1 MKKNETILKTVFLF
15 LLLIIVYSCR
25 TDNNLTQDQKIKEES
40 IAKQI
45 SYQSFL
51 SAFKSKND
59 IILSTKINSNNNSKS
74 KNDILENFS
83 IDESKIL
90 MVKIKNETTYS
101 MRLVPSIDNDP
112 KNIYNLYV
120 KKDSI
125 GNISQT
131 IIKYSP
137 TIASIKNNYKNIN
150 GLAQVIY
157 NDTKPQNKKN
167 RISGEGCWEMYVE
180 VACEFGYVHSQNGPG
195 EWCDGTGSYHFE
207 VTLCSSGGASGGDS
221 PGEITTNDATGS
233 GGSVFISP
241 STRNALLACEAQDS
255 DEFIYAL
262 YSANQNWANQ
272 NISLFNNIVN
282 NLCFDSSQQ
291 NKQFIN
297 WQVNFLSNNSNIT
310 KEQFQPMIDF
320 AQKFLSENPDTINP
334 EQIFNRLKLLDDLF
348 KTNPDILLDIPCSQL
363 PYWKDLANHQIPQQ
377 VKDKLKTVN
386 SNTHWYNND
395 LEIQNLD
402 YSKSYTINMDVYPI
416 KISTLPNKPGTNQKF
431 TPAEFFNYFRLN
443 INNFTDVNHG
453 KFYPVV
459 DSNIG
464 VNDTN
469 LWSSSSP
476 LGSLVTIK
484 IPLDEG
490 TVICSGYNSQA
501 WIFTTVKSP
510 WDGEHPVSG
519 NRLFGYYMDGND
531 MYIYTRGIDRFT
543 STYST
548 PEVIREL
555 ENLGYSKASDMW
567 KNMQT
572 LLSNFV
578 NSNNGA
584 SQVIPGVDYVPNY
597 IFVKEYLKGQRS
609 LNSLGCH

>member
-59 IILSTKINSNNNSKS
+59 IVLSTKINSNKNSKS

-597 IFVKEYLKGQRS
+597 IFVKEYLKGQR
-609 LNSLGCH
+609 

>member
-137 TIASIKNNYKNIN
+137 TIASIKSNYKNIN

-464 VNDTN
+464 INDTN
-469 LWSSSSP
+469 LWNSSSP
-476 LGSLVTIK
+476 LGSLITIK

-519 NRLFGYYMDGND
+519 NRLFGYYMDGSD
-531 MYIYTRGIDRFT
+531 MYIYTRGVDRFT

-578 NSNNGA
+578 NNNNGS
-584 SQVIPGVDYVPNY
+584 SQVIQGVDYIPNY

-609 LNSLGCH
+609 INSLGCH

>member
-1 MKKNETILKTVFLF
+1 M
-15 LLLIIVYSCR
+15 YSCR

-137 TIASIKNNYKNIN
+137 TIASIKSNYKNIN

-167 RISGEGCWEMYVE
+167 RISGEGCWTMYVE
-180 VACEFGYVHSQNGPG
+180 VACEYGYVHLHNGPG

-233 GGSVFISP
+233 GGNVFISP
-241 STRNALLACEAQDS
+241 STRNALLACEVQDS

-282 NLCFDSSQQ
+282 NLCFDSSLQ

-297 WQVNFLSNNSNIT
+297 WQVNFLSNNSLAAEYFKNNPQDLDILSFDDFDLSNIEDVEMANSAALVAIDLLRSNHLNVLQLLDSSWTNMDDVKSKMKEKFKKGIPTAVKFGKYLFSTLKKVTDKYPATLVYANEGIDKMRTEIHNEGLINYDVHTMKWKDIIGCWLFELGNYPVNSTSGYGNIPTLGFAGADYTISGNPNDAKMRHLTTHKMNNGEPKVNSVMDVRTIAIDRIKQNNLSTFNGEWVFGTDATIDTIT
-310 KEQFQPMIDF
+310 KLDGMQFCLGSYQTDIYIRALGNKQYELTFIVKNKTGWQSGTRGLNDYNGN
-320 AQKFLSENPDTINP
+320 STDDSVIPDKPRGDGLHLGGTIG
-334 EQIFNRLKLLDDLF
+334 ETFG
-348 KTNPDILLDIPCSQL
+348 
-363 PYWKDLANHQIPQQ
+363 WKEII
-377 VKDKLKTVN
+377 TVN
-386 SNTHWYNND
+386 
-395 LEIQNLD
+395 
-402 YSKSYTINMDVYPI
+402 
-416 KISTLPNKPGTNQKF
+416 
-431 TPAEFFNYFRLN
+431 
-443 INNFTDVNHG
+443 
-453 KFYPVV
+453 
-459 DSNIG
+459 
-464 VNDTN
+464 
-469 LWSSSSP
+469 
-476 LGSLVTIK
+476 
-484 IPLDEG
+484 
-490 TVICSGYNSQA
+490 
-501 WIFTTVKSP
+501 
-510 WDGEHPVSG
+510 
-519 NRLFGYYMDGND
+519 
-531 MYIYTRGIDRFT
+531 
-543 STYST
+543 
-548 PEVIREL
+548 
-555 ENLGYSKASDMW
+555 
-567 KNMQT
+567 
-572 LLSNFV
+572 
-578 NSNNGA
+578 
-584 SQVIPGVDYVPNY
+584 
-597 IFVKEYLKGQRS
+597 
-609 LNSLGCH
+609 

>member
-59 IILSTKINSNNNSKS
+59 IVLSTKINSNKNSKS

-233 GGSVFISP
+233 GGNVFISP

>member
-59 IILSTKINSNNNSKS
+59 IVLSTKINSNKNSKS

-180 VACEFGYVHSQNGPG
+180 VACEFGYVHSQNGPC

>member
-59 IILSTKINSNNNSKS
+59 IVLSTKINSNKNSKS

-597 IFVKEYLKGQRS
+597 IFVKEYLNGQRS
-609 LNSLGCH
+609 ILS

>member
-59 IILSTKINSNNNSKS
+59 IVLSTKINSNKNSKS

-233 GGSVFISP
+233 GGSV
-241 STRNALLACEAQDS
+241 
-255 DEFIYAL
+255 
-262 YSANQNWANQ
+262 
-272 NISLFNNIVN
+272 
-282 NLCFDSSQQ
+282 
-291 NKQFIN
+291 
-297 WQVNFLSNNSNIT
+297 
-310 KEQFQPMIDF
+310 
-320 AQKFLSENPDTINP
+320 INP
-334 EQIFNRLKLLDDLF
+334 
-348 KTNPDILLDIPCSQL
+348 SH
-363 PYWKDLANHQIPQQ
+363 LAN
-377 VKDKLKTVN
+377 KLTLCPRNWRTHSDAFRPRARGGDHGHDPTVLSDGRLREFLRLAN
-386 SNTHWYNND
+386 G
-395 LEIQNLD
+395 
-402 YSKSYTINMDVYPI
+402 
-416 KISTLPNKPGTNQKF
+416 LPP
-431 TPAEFFNYFRLN
+431 
-443 INNFTDVNHG
+443 D
-453 KFYPVV
+453 
-459 DSNIG
+459 
-464 VNDTN
+464 
-469 LWSSSSP
+469 
-476 LGSLVTIK
+476 
-484 IPLDEG
+484 
-490 TVICSGYNSQA
+490 
-501 WIFTTVKSP
+501 
-510 WDGEHPVSG
+510 
-519 NRLFGYYMDGND
+519 
-531 MYIYTRGIDRFT
+531 
-543 STYST
+543 
-548 PEVIREL
+548 
-555 ENLGYSKASDMW
+555 
-567 KNMQT
+567 
-572 LLSNFV
+572 
-578 NSNNGA
+578 
-584 SQVIPGVDYVPNY
+584 
-597 IFVKEYLKGQRS
+597 
-609 LNSLGCH
+609 

>member
-1 MKKNETILKTVFLF
+1 MSKSSKTKMKKNETILKTVFLF

-59 IILSTKINSNNNSKS
+59 IVLSTKINSNKNSKS

-402 YSKSYTINMDVYPI
+402 HSKSYTINMDVYPI

-597 IFVKEYLKGQRS
+597 IFVKEY
-609 LNSLGCH
+609 